1 MWCTCVNKC
10 NSCYHSD
17 SLRRTKIA
25 LSCSMACWIT
35 VITAKSKEK
44 LKKTHVSRLYCTL
57 STATYSRWNRFT
69 FTYVRDLQKVNKSSE
84 WWEAINRQLTSLI
97 PFFHTSIMFL
107 SSKEHCYSEKIFQT
121 ARKLVDL
128 RAFSNHITH
137 FSIDTPSS
145 WINSA
150 RHEKRHHP
158 QTQVI
163 SKRQR
168 SRPVTLS
175 RS

>member
-1 MWCTCVNKC
+1 MLDYCDYCEE
-10 NSCYHSD
+10 
-17 SLRRTKIA
+17 L
-25 LSCSMACWIT
+25 L
-35 VITAKSKEK
+35 
-44 LKKTHVSRLYCTL
+44 LKKTQASRLYCTL
-57 STATYSRWNRFT
+57 STPTHRRWNRFT
-69 FTYVRDLQKVNKSSE
+69 FTYVWDLQKVNKSSE

-97 PFFHTSIMFL
+97 PFFSYLYHVSFFKRTLLFRENISKSEETCGHQSHHTFRRNM
-107 SSKEHCYSEKIFQT
+107 
-121 ARKLVDL
+121 
-128 RAFSNHITH
+128 
-137 FSIDTPSS
+137 DTPLS
-145 WINSA
+145 WINST